1 MNDLEFYIFEDELW
15 CMFPDGSNKPITDK
29 ETVLV
34 KDILERIRECYPEAY
49 KALMECGII
58 HFRLA

>member
-1 MNDLEFYIFEDELW
+1 MHVS
-15 CMFPDGSNKPITDK
+15 DGSNKPITDK

-49 KALMECGII
+49 KALIEVIAEA
-58 HFRLA
+58 R